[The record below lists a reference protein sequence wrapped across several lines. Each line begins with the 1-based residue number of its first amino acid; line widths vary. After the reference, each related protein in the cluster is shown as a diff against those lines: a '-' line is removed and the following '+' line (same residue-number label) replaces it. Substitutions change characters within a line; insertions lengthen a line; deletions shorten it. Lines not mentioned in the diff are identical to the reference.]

1 LPCHTHSPPPTLPHP
16 ISAPPR
22 QGPSAPCSELIMSR
36 IIPMSEVA
44 QHNSKKDCWVVIH
57 GKVYDMTQFAPEH
70 PGGSHIIYS
79 FKGKDGSRIFDTI
92 HTVDIFDKYTDV
104 APCVGTL
111 DPKDMPKDNGEEKE
125 VKKGEKPPLDF
136 LLNAFEFEQVA
147 KNCLSAPAYAY
158 ISSGSDDEVTLRE
171 NHSAFGRIWLRPRV
185 MVNVRDIDMN
195 TTIMGY
201 PSSFPVM
208 IAPTALA
215 KLAHPDGEKCYCRGA
230 GNHNIIQVVPTLGSL
245 TVEEITAVRKPNQIH
260 FMQLYVN
267 SDRNKTEKLIRR
279 AEKCGCKALF
289 VTVDAPQMGR
299 REKDMRMKYV
309 PQATNQEDD
318 DQVGNRGGGTANYLS
333 SFIDPSLNWSDIAD
347 FQKMTDMAI
356 VIKGI
361 QCAEDAVLAYK
372 HGARGIVVS
381 NHGGRQLDFSR
392 SAIETLPEVMEALK
406 KAGAEGKMEVYIDGG
421 VRRGTDIFK
430 AIALGAKAVLVGRPV
445 IYGAAGYG
453 TEGVTK
459 VLQLLKD
466 EFRTAMML
474 CGTTKVDDINSTM
487 VSTKSLH
494 HHYVASPNPDM
505 MDYGYQPFSKL

>member
-1 LPCHTHSPPPTLPHP
+1 M
-16 ISAPPR
+16 
-22 QGPSAPCSELIMSR
+22 SESK
-36 IIPMSEVA
+36 IIPMSEV
-44 QHNSKKDCWVVIH
+44 QKHNSKKDCWVVIH
-57 GKVYDMTQFAPEH
+57 GKVYDMTEFAPEH
-70 PGGSHIIYS
+70 PGGSHIIYTFS
-79 FKGKDGSRIFDTI
+79 GKDGTRIFDTI
-92 HTVDIFDKYTDV
+92 HTPDIFDKYTDV

-111 DPKDMPKDNGEEKE
+111 DPKDVKETVVEEKKE
-125 VKKGEKPPLDF
+125 GEKPPLDY

-147 KNCLSAPAYAY
+147 KSCLSAPAYAY

-171 NHSAFGRIWLRPRV
+171 NHSAFGRIWLKPRV
-185 MVNVRDIDMN
+185 MVNVRDINME
-195 TTIMGY
+195 TTILGY
-201 PSSFPVM
+201 KSAFPVM

-215 KLAHPDGEKCYCRGA
+215 KLAHPDGEKCYCQGA
-230 GNHNIIQVVPTLGSL
+230 GNQGIIQVVPTLGSL
-245 TVEEITAVRKPNQIH
+245 TVEEITAVRKPGQIH

-267 SDRNKTEKLIRR
+267 TDRKKTEKLIRR

-318 DQVGNRGGGTANYLS
+318 GQVGNRGGGTANYLS
-333 SFIDPSLNWSDIAD
+333 SFIDPSLAWSDIPSLKETTNMD
-347 FQKMTDMAI
+347 I

-361 QCAEDAVLAYK
+361 QCAEDAVLAFK
-372 HGARGIVVS
+372 HGAKGIVVS

-406 KAGAEGKMEVYIDGG
+406 KVGAENKMEVFIDGG
-421 VRRGTDIFK
+421 IRRGTDIFK
-430 AIALGAKAVLVGRPV
+430 AIALGAKGVLVGRPV

-453 TEGVTK
+453 TAGVTK

-474 CGTTKVDDINSTM
+474 CGTTRVDEIDSSM
-487 VSTKSLH
+487 VSIKSLH

-505 MDYGYQPFSKL
+505 MNYGYEPFAKL

>member
-1 LPCHTHSPPPTLPHP
+1 
-16 ISAPPR
+16 
-22 QGPSAPCSELIMSR
+22 MSR
-36 IIPMSEVA
+36 IISLAEVNK
-44 QHNSKKDCWVVIH
+44 HNKKKDLWIVVH
-57 GKVYDMTQFAPEH
+57 GKVYDLTKFAPEH
-70 PGGSHIIYS
+70 PGGSHIL
-79 FKGKDGSRIFDTI
+79 FNLAGKDGTRIFDTI
-92 HTVDIFDKYTDV
+92 HTMDIFDKYADV
-104 APCVGTL
+104 APCIGEL
-111 DPKDMPKDNGEEKE
+111 DPKDAPAKSDNE
-125 VKKGEKPPLDF
+125 VVPKGEKPPLDF

-147 KNCLSAPAYAY
+147 KNCLTPPAWAY

-185 MVNVRDIDMN
+185 MVNVRDIDMS
-195 TTIMGY
+195 TTILGY
-201 PSSFPVM
+201 PCAFPVM

-230 GNHNIIQVVPTLGSL
+230 GNMDIIQVVPTLGSL
-245 TVEEITAVRKPNQIH
+245 TVEEITAVKKPGQTH

-267 SDRNKTEKLIRR
+267 TDRKKTASLVKR

-309 PQATNQEDD
+309 PQATNQEDEE
-318 DQVGNRGGGTANYLS
+318 QEGNRGGGTANYLS
-333 SFIDPSLNWSDIAD
+333 SFIDPALAWSDIPSLNALS
-347 FQKMTDMAI
+347 KMDI

-372 HGARGIVVS
+372 HGAKAIVVS
-381 NHGGRQLDFSR
+381 NHGGRQLDYSR

-406 KAGAEGKMEVYIDGG
+406 KIGADKKMEVYIDGG

-453 TEGVTK
+453 TDGVTK

-474 CGTTKVDDINSTM
+474 CGTTKVDEIDSTM

-494 HHYVASPNPDM
+494 HHYVTSPNPDM
-505 MDYGYQPFSKL
+505 FNYGYVPFAKL